1 MNCSIWSVRI
11 LYLCM
16 NVYVFFIF
24 VVKNYSILM
33 LFRVIN
39 YEFKDMLVF
48 VFFVVWLLELY
59 D

>member
-24 VVKNYSILM
+24 VVKNYLILM

-48 VFFVVWLLELY
+48 VFFVVWLVELY

>member
-48 VFFVVWLLELY
+48 VFFVVWLVEFY

>member
-48 VFFVVWLLELY
+48 VFFVVWLVELY